1 MPVKIACPKCSKNY
15 TLPDSALGKAVKC
28 KACGTAF
35 KTRKPDAASQPGPT
49 KPAARPAKPSAPPA
63 RPGARPA
70 PAKPAQPVNLDAGQ
84 FGLEG
89 GFQQQPDIFGAPPS
103 PRGAGLN
110 NFAEEGFGEAVAPI
124 VLGPQGGA
132 PQAEENPYQSV
143 MTNTAIKK
151 NSGKSGGL
159 KRKKGSSG
167 ASFDPDRYKV
177 ARVGMLILL
186 LSGAIFLMASVFSNV
201 VGLFAGQFPGMVKNL
216 GPAIAIVGLII
227 GLLCLLALMGFF
239 VGQLLCVFAPESNE
253 KMNAGGSLG
262 LFFLS
267 IFGGF
272 VGLLAMG
279 ASIGSMAQSNGFGG
293 PPDLSQVAAI
303 GIAMLVIAVIV
314 GLMGL
319 VSTILFAN
327 YYRVIG
333 KNIKSKELT
342 SAGTQGLA
350 AIGLGIGGQVVIF
363 LIAFGLG
370 LAINDLETLQLVKG
384 GLTLLNLLLGI
395 VVYVIMLRMV
405 MTGARILKG

>member
-1 MPVKIACPKCSKNY
+1 MPVKIACPKCSKSY

-35 KTRKPDAASQPGPT
+35 RTRKPDATAQPT
-49 KPAARPAKPSAPPA
+49 SAKSAARPAK
-63 RPGARPA
+63 PGARPA
-70 PAKPAQPVNLDAGQ
+70 PAKPAQPVSPDVSQ
-84 FGLEG
+84 FGVEG

-103 PRGAGLN
+103 PRGGAGLD
-110 NFAEEGFGEAVAPI
+110 NFAEDGFGEAVAPI

-132 PQAEENPYQSV
+132 PQVVENPYQSV

-151 NSGKSGGL
+151 NRGKSGGL
-159 KRKKGSSG
+159 KRKKGNSG

-177 ARVGMLILL
+177 ARIGMMILL
-186 LSGAIFLMASVFSNV
+186 LSGAILLMATVFSNV
-201 VGLFAGQFPGMVKNL
+201 VGLFASQLPEMTKNL
-216 GPAIAIVGLII
+216 GPAIGIVMLIM

-267 IFGGF
+267 FF
-272 VGLLAMG
+272 VGVIGFLVLG
-279 ASIGSMAQSNGFGG
+279 ASMNNILRANNFDAGPSVTQTATLGIG
-293 PPDLSQVAAI
+293 
-303 GIAMLVIAVIV
+303 MLVVTVIV

-333 KNIKSKELT
+333 KNIKSKKLA

-363 LIAFGLG
+363 LIAFVLG
-370 LAINDLETLQLVKG
+370 MAIKDLGTLQLVTG
-384 GLTLLNLLLGI
+384 GLSLLNLLLGI
-395 VVYVIMLRMV
+395 VVFVIMLRMV
-405 MTGARILKG
+405 MTGASVLKG

>member
-1 MPVKIACPKCSKNY
+1 MPVKIACPKCSKSY

-35 KTRKPDAASQPGPT
+35 RTRKPDATAQPT
-49 KPAARPAKPSAPPA
+49 SAKSAARPAK
-63 RPGARPA
+63 PGARPA
-70 PAKPAQPVNLDAGQ
+70 PAKPAQPVSPDVSQ
-84 FGLEG
+84 FGVEG

-103 PRGAGLN
+103 PRGGAGLD
-110 NFAEEGFGEAVAPI
+110 NFAEDGFGEAVAPI

-132 PQAEENPYQSV
+132 PQVVENPYQSV

-151 NSGKSGGL
+151 NRGKSGGL
-159 KRKKGSSG
+159 KRKKGNSG

-177 ARVGMLILL
+177 ARIGMMILL
-186 LSGAIFLMASVFSNV
+186 LSGAILLMATVFSNV
-201 VGLFAGQFPGMVKNL
+201 VGLFASQLPEMTKNL
-216 GPAIAIVGLII
+216 GPAIGIVMLIM

-267 IFGGF
+267 FF
-272 VGLLAMG
+272 VGVIGFLVLG
-279 ASIGSMAQSNGFGG
+279 ASMNNILRANNFDAGPSVTQTATLGIG
-293 PPDLSQVAAI
+293 
-303 GIAMLVIAVIV
+303 MLVVTVIV

-333 KNIKSKELT
+333 KNIKSKKLA

-350 AIGLGIGGQVVIF
+350 AIGLGIGGQVMIF
-363 LIAFGLG
+363 LIAFVLG
-370 LAINDLETLQLVKG
+370 MAIKDLGTLQLVTG
-384 GLTLLNLLLGI
+384 GLSLLNLLLGI
-395 VVYVIMLRMV
+395 VVFVIMLRMV
-405 MTGARILKG
+405 MTGASVLKG

>member
-1 MPVKIACPKCSKNY
+1 MPVKIACPKCSKSY
-15 TLPDSALGKAVKC
+15 TLPDSALGKTVKC

-35 KTRKPDAASQPGPT
+35 RTRKPDAAAQPTPT
-49 KPAARPAKPSAPPA
+49 RPAARPAKT
-63 RPGARPA
+63 GARPA
-70 PAKPAQPVNLDAGQ
+70 PAKPAQPVSPDVSQ
-84 FGLEG
+84 FGVEG

-103 PRGAGLN
+103 PRGGAGLD
-110 NFAEEGFGEAVAPI
+110 NFAEDGFGEAVAPI

-132 PQAEENPYQSV
+132 PQEVENPYQSV

-151 NSGKSGGL
+151 NRGKSGGL
-159 KRKKGSSG
+159 KRKKSSSG
-167 ASFDPDRYKV
+167 AIFDPDRYKV
-177 ARVGMLILL
+177 ARIGMMILL
-186 LSGAIFLMASVFSNV
+186 LSGAIFLMASVFANV
-201 VGLFAGQFPGMVKNL
+201 VGLFARLLPKMAQNL
-216 GPAIAIVGLII
+216 GPAIGIVVLIMS
-227 GLLCLLALMGFF
+227 LLCLLALLGFF

-267 IFGGF
+267 FF
-272 VGLLAMG
+272 VGVIGFLVLG
-279 ASIGSMAQSNGFGG
+279 ASMNNILRANNFDAGPSVTQTATLGIG
-293 PPDLSQVAAI
+293 
-303 GIAMLVIAVIV
+303 MLVVTVIV

-333 KNIKSKELT
+333 KNIKSKKLA

-363 LIAFGLG
+363 LIAFVLG
-370 LAINDLETLQLVKG
+370 MAIKDLGTLQLVTG

-395 VVYVIMLRMV
+395 VVFVIMLRMV
-405 MTGARILKG
+405 MTGASVLKG

>member
-35 KTRKPDAASQPGPT
+35 RTRKPDATAQPT
-49 KPAARPAKPSAPPA
+49 SAKSAARPAK
-63 RPGARPA
+63 PGARPA
-70 PAKPAQPVNLDAGQ
+70 PAKPAQPVSPDVSQ
-84 FGLEG
+84 FGVEG

-103 PRGAGLN
+103 PRGGAGLD
-110 NFAEEGFGEAVAPI
+110 NFAEDGFGEAVAPI

-132 PQAEENPYQSV
+132 PQVVENPYQSV

-151 NSGKSGGL
+151 NRGKSGGL
-159 KRKKGSSG
+159 KRKKGNSG
-167 ASFDPDRYKV
+167 ASFDPERYKV
-177 ARVGMLILL
+177 ARIGMMILL
-186 LSGAIFLMASVFSNV
+186 LSGAILLMATVFSNV
-201 VGLFAGQFPGMVKNL
+201 VGLFASQLPEMTKNL
-216 GPAIAIVGLII
+216 GPAIGIVMLIM

-267 IFGGF
+267 FF
-272 VGLLAMG
+272 VGVIGLLVLG
-279 ASIGSMAQSNGFGG
+279 ASMTSIMRANNFDAGPSVTQTAAVGIG
-293 PPDLSQVAAI
+293 
-303 GIAMLVIAVIV
+303 MLVVTVIV

-333 KNIKSKELT
+333 KNIKSKKLA

-363 LIAFGLG
+363 LIAFVLG
-370 LAINDLETLQLVKG
+370 MAIKDLGTLQLVTG
-384 GLTLLNLLLGI
+384 GLTLFNFLLGI
-395 VVYVIMLRMV
+395 VVFVIMLRMV
-405 MTGARILKG
+405 MTGASVLKG

>member
-1 MPVKIACPKCSKNY
+1 MPVKIACPKCSKSY

-35 KTRKPDAASQPGPT
+35 RTRKPDATAQPT
-49 KPAARPAKPSAPPA
+49 SAKSAARPAK
-63 RPGARPA
+63 PGARPA
-70 PAKPAQPVNLDAGQ
+70 PAKPAQPVSPDVSQ
-84 FGLEG
+84 FGVEG

-103 PRGAGLN
+103 PRGGAGLD
-110 NFAEEGFGEAVAPI
+110 NFAEDGFGEAVAPI

-132 PQAEENPYQSV
+132 PQVVENPYQSV

-151 NSGKSGGL
+151 NRGKSGGL
-159 KRKKGSSG
+159 KRKKGNSG

-177 ARVGMLILL
+177 ARIGMMILL
-186 LSGAIFLMASVFSNV
+186 LSGAILLMATVFSNV
-201 VGLFAGQFPGMVKNL
+201 VGLFASQLPEMTKNL
-216 GPAIAIVGLII
+216 GPAIGIVMLIM

-267 IFGGF
+267 FF
-272 VGLLAMG
+272 VGVIGFLVLG
-279 ASIGSMAQSNGFGG
+279 ASMNNILRANNFDAGPSVTQTATLGIG
-293 PPDLSQVAAI
+293 
-303 GIAMLVIAVIV
+303 MLVVTVIV

-333 KNIKSKELT
+333 KNIKSKKLA

-363 LIAFGLG
+363 LIAFVLG
-370 LAINDLETLQLVKG
+370 MAIKDLGTLQLVTG

-395 VVYVIMLRMV
+395 VVFVIMLRMV
-405 MTGARILKG
+405 MTGASVLKG